1 MQICNEVSP
10 GSARDPACPLKDG
23 RLLLLG
29 GASFRLRDET
39 TSVLIVLSEG
49 IDAVDRAWTTEQVL
63 RITGVSK
70 RRLGYWLDRGILTAE
85 IDEARGRGRV
95 RLWSFANL
103 VEVRVV
109 VWLRD
114 RVSLQLIAKIVE
126 HLRKRGI
133 DQPLSELRFAV
144 VDTGKARRPTDVVV
158 QRPDGS
164 WETPLEG
171 QVVMEVVL
179 PLSRF
184 ADELRAASERDRAGR
199 RQPGRVERHRGRM
212 GSAEVLA
219 GTRVPVDAVRRLHGA
234 GWSTER
240 IIENY
245 PGLTK
250 RDVQAALKARAA
262 G

>member
-1 MQICNEVSP
+1 MS
-10 GSARDPACPLKDG
+10 
-23 RLLLLG
+23 
-29 GASFRLRDET
+29 
-39 TSVLIVLSEG
+39 
-49 IDAVDRAWTTEQVL
+49 IDSDDIAERAWTTEQVL

-70 RRLGYWLDRGILTAE
+70 RRLGYWLDREILTADV
-85 IDEARGRGRV
+85 DEARGRGRV

-133 DQPLSELRFAV
+133 DQPLAELRFAV
-144 VDTGKARRPTDVVV
+144 VDTGKAKRPTDVIV

-164 WETPLEG
+164 WETPIEG

-179 PLSRF
+179 PLNRF
-184 ADELRAASERDRAGR
+184 ADELRAASEQDRARR
-199 RQPGRVERHRGRM
+199 RQPGRVERRRGRL
-212 GSAEVLA
+212 GSVEVLA
-219 GTRVPVDAVRRLHGA
+219 GTRVPVAAVRRLFAA

-245 PGLTK
+245 PGLTE
-250 RDVQAALKARAA
+250 RDVAAAVETSAA

>member
-1 MQICNEVSP
+1 M
-10 GSARDPACPLKDG
+10 
-23 RLLLLG
+23 
-29 GASFRLRDET
+29 
-39 TSVLIVLSEG
+39 
-49 IDAVDRAWTTEQVL
+49 
-63 RITGVSK
+63 
-70 RRLGYWLDRGILTAE
+70 
-85 IDEARGRGRV
+85 

-114 RVSLQLIAKIVE
+114 RVSLQLIGKIVE

-133 DQPLSELRFAV
+133 DQPLRELRFAV
-144 VDTGKARRPTDVVV
+144 VDTGKSRRPTDVVV

-184 ADELRAASERDRAGR
+184 ADELREASERDLAGR
-199 RQPGRVERHRGRM
+199 RRPGRIERRRGRM
-212 GSAEVLA
+212 GSVEVLA
-219 GTRVPVDAVRRLHGA
+219 GTRVPVEAVRRLHAA
-234 GWSTER
+234 GWSAER

-245 PGLTK
+245 PGLTE
-250 RDVQAALKARAA
+250 RDVDAVVNEPVT